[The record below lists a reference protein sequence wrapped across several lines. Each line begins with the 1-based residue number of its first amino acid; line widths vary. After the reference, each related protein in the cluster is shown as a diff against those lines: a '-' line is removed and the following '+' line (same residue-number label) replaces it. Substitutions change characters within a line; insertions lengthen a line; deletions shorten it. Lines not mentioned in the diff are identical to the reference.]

1 MPSETLRTLKFLR
14 RALPFL
20 DALSHTNAPLPQSRS
35 DSSKSHLFI
44 QQTSLEHQLYARHW
58 NAGLSS
64 QGWGSLSGEGGGC
77 SPFYKLKGKKQE
89 WADRAPAPEG
99 GSSHLAPPTPG
110 SLLTPTLCPHRLRVN
125 QSRLGP
131 GICILRIPGNSLQ
144 RGLGSASVLGF
155 PVPPEI
161 NCPAETPL
169 KWVLPGMRVSES
181 TQRAW

>member
-1 MPSETLRTLKFLR
+1 MGGQGACARRGLLLPRPSH
-14 RALPFL
+14 PGS
-20 DALSHTNAPLPQSRS
+20 SHP
-35 DSSKSHLFI
+35 
-44 QQTSLEHQLYARHW
+44 
-58 NAGLSS
+58 
-64 QGWGSLSGEGGGC
+64 
-77 SPFYKLKGKKQE
+77 
-89 WADRAPAPEG
+89 